1 MIQTKDLKK
10 NIEYVDK
17 KIPNTGG
24 LVKKIDYNTKK
35 MGIENKIFSVT
46 GSVTTAACN
55 TKFRENE
62 NKIPDITNL
71 AAKAAAKIDKNR
83 WKPQTFDLSYFWGK
97 SHLKTME
104 HYLEFQLDSKY
115 FKAPSAKSI
124 QMIAW
129 KPNRLSEESIKSPTT
144 SEDSLTPLFSM
155 LPKLKQNLME
165 VARNQKK
172 KFPITKITSHLFHCK
187 MEVNF
192 VKI

>member
-1 MIQTKDLKK
+1 
-10 NIEYVDK
+10 
-17 KIPNTGG
+17 
-24 LVKKIDYNTKK
+24 
-35 MGIENKIFSVT
+35 
-46 GSVTTAACN
+46 
-55 TKFRENE
+55 
-62 NKIPDITNL
+62 
-71 AAKAAAKIDKNR
+71 
-83 WKPQTFDLSYFWGK
+83 
-97 SHLKTME
+97 ME

>member
-83 WKPQTFDLSYFWGK
+83 
-97 SHLKTME
+97 
-104 HYLEFQLDSKY
+104 
-115 FKAPSAKSI
+115 
-124 QMIAW
+124 
-129 KPNRLSEESIKSPTT
+129 
-144 SEDSLTPLFSM
+144 
-155 LPKLKQNLME
+155 
-165 VARNQKK
+165 
-172 KFPITKITSHLFHCK
+172 
-187 MEVNF
+187 
-192 VKI
+192 